1 MDKYLIINADDF
13 GMCHSM
19 NVAIEDLLKKGCIT
33 SSTIMTPCQWA
44 PEAVKFA
51 KENPEFAIG
60 AHLTTTSE
68 WSLYRWS
75 PVNTENTSSLRD
87 EEGFMWHES
96 DDFEKHADLGETKA
110 EIKAQIERLKSWG
123 FSPSHCDNHMG
134 SLYGIYTGRFELLTT
149 VIDVCAEYGFPFRMM
164 TKINDAQL
172 NNKML
177 DINVPKDM
185 VESLLG
191 EIDSY
196 AAEKK
201 VALLDYLMPGDWAG
215 DQDKSYENYKEYIYE
230 LYRTFDNGITETYI
244 HPSVESD
251 EIKAITGKWNRRVW
265 EYRLFSD
272 PQTKQHIDSLG
283 IKLINYRDLKKMR
296 NY

>member
-1 MDKYLIINADDF
+1 
-13 GMCHSM
+13 
-19 NVAIEDLLKKGCIT
+19 
-33 SSTIMTPCQWA
+33 
-44 PEAVKFA
+44 
-51 KENPEFAIG
+51 
-60 AHLTTTSE
+60 
-68 WSLYRWS
+68 
-75 PVNTENTSSLRD
+75 
-87 EEGFMWHES
+87 
-96 DDFEKHADLGETKA
+96 
-110 EIKAQIERLKSWG
+110 
-123 FSPSHCDNHMG
+123 
-134 SLYGIYTGRFELLTT
+134 
-149 VIDVCAEYGFPFRMM
+149 
-164 TKINDAQL
+164 
-172 NNKML
+172 ML